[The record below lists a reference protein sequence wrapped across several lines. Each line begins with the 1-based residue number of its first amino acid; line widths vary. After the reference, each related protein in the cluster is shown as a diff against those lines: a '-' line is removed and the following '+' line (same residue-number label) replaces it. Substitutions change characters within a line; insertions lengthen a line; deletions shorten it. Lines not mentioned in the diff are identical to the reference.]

1 MQNEKQEQN
10 VKRSLLM
17 MIRSTM
23 MKIRDVSRCWE
34 KLMFL
39 EVWERKELGE
49 DELQQ
54 MPIGS
59 QRSPVFVCTD

>member
-1 MQNEKQEQN
+1 
-10 VKRSLLM
+10 M